1 MSWAH
6 TLRQR
11 GFTTYRKK
19 NGARVEESQLIFDY
33 KDNVVDALE
42 ATISSDRFATY
53 LKPAGFDKRHAIQLY
68 VWNSKLSEALHLPLQ
83 TAEVTLRN
91 SVNERLCSLFG
102 PEWPTSE
109 RFRSVL
115 GEESGANL
123 DRVRGRLVKAKYVP
137 VTGRIVAGLSFDF
150 WASLFKGKYD
160 RPIWQTGLHA
170 TFPHLPAGTR
180 RGDVADLVNRI
191 RWLRNRVAHYEPI
204 FKEDLSY
211 LHTIIIRLI
220 GFRCVHTADW
230 VRHHSTLPVVMRAR
244 PAPVHR
250 GSVALPA
257 Q

>member
-1 MSWAH
+1 MGAYLAAEGLH
-6 TLRQR
+6 DLQEN
-11 GFTTYRKK
+11 
-19 NGARVEESQLIFDY
+19 NGVQVEESQLIFDY

-53 LKPAGFDKRHAIQLY
+53 LKPAGFDKRYAIQLY
-68 VWNSKLSEALHLPLQ
+68 VWNSRLSEALHLPLQ

-91 SVNERLCSLFG
+91 SVNERLCYLYG
-102 PEWPTSE
+102 AEWPTSE

-123 DRVRGRLVKAKYVP
+123 DRVRGRIVKAKYAP

-150 WASLFKGKYD
+150 WASLFKGQYD

-170 TFPHLPAGTR
+170 TFPLLPAGTR

-220 GFRCVHTADW
+220 SFRCSHTADW
-230 VRHHSTLPVVMRAR
+230 VRHHSILPVVMRSR
-244 PAPVHR
+244 PAPGQR
-250 GSVALPA
+250 ESALVPGE
-257 Q
+257 